1 MTEYALTRAQ
11 STAVIRGS
19 AIDNQPTLMVYF
31 MLFCVCN
38 LTNLLQLTR
47 TYSVPDVNAYHRFTD
62 PYKPQWCIY
71 RYPFPQYKQ
80 YFPYRYYRDNYL
92 VVKKSLS
99 TKISLFS
106 SFRQKI
112 QTLMLF
118 GTTNTT
124 VLLLFIIEADSEGY
138 FTTGKIGFVFLSM
151 FELSPFWTIRKT
163 FGTF

>member
-19 AIDNQPTLMVYF
+19 AIDNQPTLM
-31 MLFCVCN
+31 
-38 LTNLLQLTR
+38 LTR

-92 VVKKSLS
+92 AENSNVNAFWYNKYYRFTPLYNRSRFRR
-99 TKISLFS
+99 LFHHRYDFDNPS
-106 SFRQKI
+106 YSKRAYDPYYTPFYDAYSY
-112 QTLMLF
+112 
-118 GTTNTT
+118 GNW
-124 VLLLFIIEADSEGY
+124 ADYRSHV
-138 FTTGKIGFVFLSM
+138 I
-151 FELSPFWTIRKT
+151 
-163 FGTF
+163 